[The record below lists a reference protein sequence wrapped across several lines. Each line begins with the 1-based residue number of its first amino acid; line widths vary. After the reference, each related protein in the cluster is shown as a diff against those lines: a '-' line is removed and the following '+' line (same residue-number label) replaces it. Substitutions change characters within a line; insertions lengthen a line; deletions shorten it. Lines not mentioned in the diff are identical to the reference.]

1 MNFLFHCMWRLIVR
15 CRTKIIL
22 SGTRIIK
29 SYQREADPISKDPT
43 QSCALVLV
51 GFDFYGAFK
60 NS

>member
-1 MNFLFHCMWRLIVR
+1 MWRLIVR
-15 CRTKIIL
+15 CRTKTIL

-51 GFDFYGAFK
+51 GFEFYGAFR
-60 NS
+60 NP